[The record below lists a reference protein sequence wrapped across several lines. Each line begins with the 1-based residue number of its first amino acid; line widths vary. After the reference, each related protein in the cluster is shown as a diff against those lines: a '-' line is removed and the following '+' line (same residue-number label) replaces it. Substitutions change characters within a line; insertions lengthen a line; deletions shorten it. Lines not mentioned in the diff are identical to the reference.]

1 MGKVKKV
8 LWLFPFLSGIFRD
21 FSEIENIECLFDILV
36 GYVIITVVNL
46 PYLIRASVLDY
57 TISTAVRYR
66 SNSGLAR
73 NLGVDKHMK
82 QYIKNFLRYKYLLLE
97 LIKKNIKLKY
107 RRSYLGILWTL
118 IEPLLTMMVLTLV
131 FGTFFGNNDEQ
142 YPVYILSGRL
152 LYSFF
157 SSASKAGL
165 KSVSSNAGMIKKVY
179 VPKYIYVLSAVI
191 SNFVT
196 FLISLVVLVGV
207 GAVLNVQPTV
217 YLVQS
222 VISLLILFVMTLGIS
237 MILATL
243 NVFFRDIEYIWSVGT
258 MLIMYASAIFYQT
271 DRVINTGNG
280 WVFNVNPI
288 YMCISNF
295 RNSVLYG
302 CPLNMHYCVTSAVV
316 AVVLLLVG
324 IVLFNK
330 KQDKFILYV

>member
-1 MGKVKKV
+1 
-8 LWLFPFLSGIFRD
+8 
-21 FSEIENIECLFDILV
+21 
-36 GYVIITVVNL
+36 
-46 PYLIRASVLDY
+46 
-57 TISTAVRYR
+57 
-66 SNSGLAR
+66 
-73 NLGVDKHMK
+73 MK
-82 QYIKNFLRYKYLLLE
+82 QYIKNFLRYKYLLVE

-142 YPVYILSGRL
+142 YPVYILAGRL

-165 KSVSSNAGMIKKVY
+165 KSVSGNAGMIKKVY

-196 FLISLVVLVGV
+196 FIISLIVLVGV
-207 GAVLNVQPTV
+207 GAVLHVKPTI
-217 YLVQS
+217 YLLQS
-222 VISLLILFVMTLGIS
+222 VISLLILFVMTMGIS

-243 NVFFRDIEYIWSVGT
+243 NVFFRDIEYIWSVFT

-271 DRVINTGNG
+271 DRVVNTGNG
-280 WVFNVNPI
+280 WVFNINPVF
-288 YMCISNF
+288 MCISNF

-302 CPLNMHYCVTSAVV
+302 TAINMQYCVTSSIV

-324 IVLFNK
+324 IVMFNK
-330 KQDKFILYV
+330 QQDKFILYV